1 MMSPL
6 SVAYVS
12 ILSRYPA
19 CMVLI
24 VLLAS
29 FLVAH
34 VSATNFYR
42 DVDITWGDGRGKI
55 LRNGKVLSL
64 SLDKASGSGFQSKN
78 EYLFGHIQMQL
89 KLVQGNSAGTV
100 TAYYLKS
107 PGSAWDEIDFEF
119 LGNVSG
125 QPYILHT
132 NIFTQGIGNREE
144 QFYLW
149 FDPTKAFHT
158 YSILWNPK
166 HITFSVDGVAI
177 RVFKNMES
185 VGVPFPKNQP
195 MRLYSSLWNADDWAT
210 RGGRVKTDWTKAPFT
225 AYYRNFK
232 ARACVW
238 SSRSGRSSC
247 ASNSSPSSSY
257 SRGSNEWLAREMDT
271 RSEKMLRW
279 VRKHYMVYDY
289 CNDVKRFP
297 SGLPRECKHN
307 LFH

>member
-1 MMSPL
+1 MLSPL
-6 SVAYVS
+6 SVAHVTM
-12 ILSRYPA
+12 LKYP
-19 CMVLI
+19 VI
-24 VLLAS
+24 VLVLTS
-29 FLVAH
+29 FLAAD

-42 DVDITWGDGRGKI
+42 DFDITWGDGRAKI

-64 SLDKASGSGFQSKN
+64 SLDKVSGSGFQSKN
-78 EYLFGHIQMQL
+78 EYLFGHIHMQL

-107 PGSAWDEIDFEF
+107 PGSMWDEVDFEF
-119 LGNVSG
+119 LGNLSG
-125 QPYILHT
+125 HPYILQT
-132 NIFTQGIGNREE
+132 NIFTQGSGNREQ

-166 HITFSVDGVAI
+166 HIIFSVDGIAI
-177 RVFKNMES
+177 RVFKNLES
-185 VGVPFPKNQP
+185 LGVPFPNNQP

-210 RGGRVKTDWTKAPFT
+210 RGGLIKTDWTKAPFT

-232 ARACVW
+232 AKACIW
-238 SSRSGRSSC
+238 SPSGGSSC
-247 ASNSSPSSSY
+247 ASKSSS
-257 SRGSNEWLAREMDT
+257 SRANEWLAEEMDL
-271 RSEKMLRW
+271 RRQKMLRW

-289 CNDVKRFP
+289 CKDVKRFP

-307 LFH
+307 PFP